1 MVVKNERERE
11 REWVDISLGF
21 IIMLNKL
28 NWMVILLKYIWYIL
42 IYDIFKVKKEEFF
55 FFSLNIDLLM

>member
-55 FFSLNIDLLM
+55 F